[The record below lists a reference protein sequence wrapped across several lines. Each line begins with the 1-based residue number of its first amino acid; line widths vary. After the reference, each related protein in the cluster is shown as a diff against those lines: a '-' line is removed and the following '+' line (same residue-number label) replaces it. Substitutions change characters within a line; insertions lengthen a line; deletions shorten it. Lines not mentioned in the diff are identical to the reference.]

1 MKQKH
6 LLSLKDFAP
15 AEVEEIFALA
25 TQMKANP
32 AAYRQTLAGK
42 TLGMIFQKPSTRT
55 RVSFE
60 VGMFQLGGHALFL
73 GGEQI
78 QVQRGETLA
87 DTAKVLSGYVDGI
100 VARVFSQQDVVD
112 LARHGTVP
120 VINGLS
126 DQLHPCQALADFFTL
141 KELKGQLSGLKL
153 AYVGDGNNVCNE
165 LMFGAVKLGVSMAV
179 ACATGYEP
187 NQIMVKAAVR
197 EAQKARSVAPSV
209 LSDPV
214 SAVSGADAVYTD
226 VWTSMGQ
233 EGENEK
239 RLQAFEGF
247 SVTAKLMSGAK
258 RDAVFMH
265 CLPAHRGEEVAAEVI
280 DGPQSIVFR
289 QAENRLH
296 VQKAVLAL
304 FLGAKA

>member
-1 MKQKH
+1 MKQRH
-6 LLSLKDFAP
+6 LLSLKDFSSADIE
-15 AEVEEIFALA
+15 EVFALA
-25 TQMKANP
+25 AQMKANP
-32 AAYRQTLAGK
+32 PAHRQALAGK

-55 RVSFE
+55 RVSSE

-78 QVQRGETLA
+78 QLQRGETLA
-87 DTAKVLSGYVDGI
+87 DTAKVLSGYDDGI

-112 LARHGTVP
+112 IAKHATVP

-141 KELKGQLSGLKL
+141 KELKGELAGVKL

-165 LMFGAVKLGVSMAV
+165 LMFGAVKLGVQMFV
-179 ACATGYEP
+179 ASPPAYQP
-187 NQIMVKAAVR
+187 NQLIVKAAGR
-197 EAQKARSVAPSV
+197 EAQKVKSAMPTVV
-209 LSDPV
+209 TDPAT
-214 SAVSGADAVYTD
+214 AVQFADAVYTD

-233 EGENEK
+233 EEEK
-239 RLQAFEGF
+239 QARLDAFAGF
-247 SVTAKLMSGAK
+247 CITSELMGRAKPN
-258 RDAVFMH
+258 AVFMH

-280 DGPQSIVFR
+280 DGPRSVVFQ

-296 VQKAVLAL
+296 IQKALLAL
-304 FLGAKA
+304 LLATK